1 MRHLH
6 TVMHGAHIDVRE
18 GQQALVAWGCAVNWQ
33 SAAIRDAS
41 RIGDYGKVIE
51 LSRRGRMTQRQLGE
65 AIGLSQ
71 SAVSRLERR
80 GTNAYSTDILAAA
93 SAHLGIPPTL
103 VGLAD
108 SRPQGKDGDVDRR
121 RFLGGAAAAVA
132 TPILTSLPDTSSEG
146 LEGQTAALR
155 LGTTAL
161 RRLDGSTP
169 SRDLRDSVHTHIGL
183 IQSIANAVQG
193 DAERA
198 RLAAVGSEAASLAGW
213 LHWDMGDYGSA
224 RMWYGSAIKAARV
237 AGDPLLAAYQIGSLA
252 QFEAHAGNATHA
264 LNATARARSALGTQR
279 PQVADAWLASVEAL
293 AHAAAGNQR
302 AADRALC
309 ASLAFAETLPTDPPP
324 WPWVF
329 RFDPMKV
336 AACRVTCGARL
347 GLPDWVLS
355 ADVEALA
362 TGHAKQRALLILDIA
377 AGHLAGSRIEAAFA
391 LAARALDTG
400 LHYRSGRIVERAR
413 EMRRAFHSSTPPK
426 VVREF
431 DERLHDVYL

>member
-1 MRHLH
+1 M
-6 TVMHGAHIDVRE
+6 
-18 GQQALVAWGCAVNWQ
+18 NWQ
-33 SAAIRDAS
+33 STAIREAS

-51 LSRRGRMTQRQLGE
+51 LARRGRMTQRQLGE

-71 SAVSRLERR
+71 SGVSRLEKR
-80 GTNAYSTDILAAA
+80 GTGAYSTDILAAA

-108 SRPQGKDGDVDRR
+108 NRPQGKDGDVDRR

-132 TPILTSLPDTSSEG
+132 APILTSLPETPPEG
-146 LEGQTAALR
+146 SVGQTAALR
-155 LGTTAL
+155 LSTTAL
-161 RRLDGSTP
+161 RRLDGSTS
-169 SRDLRDSVHTHIGL
+169 SRDLRDPVHTHIGL
-183 IQSIANAVQG
+183 IQSITNGVQG
-193 DAERA
+193 DTDRA

-237 AGDPLLAAYQIGSLA
+237 AGDPLLTAYQIGSLA
-252 QFEAHAGNATHA
+252 QFEAYAGNATHA
-264 LNATARARSALGTQR
+264 LNATARARSVLGSLR
-279 PQVADAWLASVEAL
+279 PQVADAWLGSVEAL
-293 AHAAAGNQR
+293 AHAAAGDQR
-302 AADRALC
+302 AADRFLC
-309 ASLAFAETLPTDPPP
+309 ASLASAETLPDDLPP

-329 RFDPMKV
+329 PFGPMKV

-347 GLPDWVLS
+347 RRPDWVLS

-362 TGHAKQRALLILDIA
+362 TGHTKQRALLILDIA
-377 AGHLAGSRIEAAFA
+377 AGHLAAGRVEAAFA
-391 LAARALDTG
+391 LAAHALDTG

-413 EMRRAFHSSTPPK
+413 EVRRAFRGTTPPK